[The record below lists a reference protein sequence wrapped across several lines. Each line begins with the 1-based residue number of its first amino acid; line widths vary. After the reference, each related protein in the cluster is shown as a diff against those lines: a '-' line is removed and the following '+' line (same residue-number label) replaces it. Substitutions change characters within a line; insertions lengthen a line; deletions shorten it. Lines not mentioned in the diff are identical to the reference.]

1 MKEREIMNKIALL
14 IAILYIIGGILLAI
28 GVFLSSASGGFVTL
42 GVLFF
47 VPVIVLYIE
56 ASKGGGK

>member
-1 MKEREIMNKIALL
+1 MKERERMNKIALL
-14 IAILYIIGGILLAI
+14 IAILYVIGGILLAI
-28 GVFLSSASGGFVTL
+28 GVFLSSVSTGFVAL
-42 GVLFF
+42 GLLFF

>member
-1 MKEREIMNKIALL
+1 MKEREIMNKIALI
-14 IAILYIIGGILLAI
+14 IAILYVIGGIMIAI
-28 GVFLSSASGGFVTL
+28 GAFSSSVTTGFVAL
-42 GVLFF
+42 GLLFF

>member
-1 MKEREIMNKIALL
+1 MKECERMNKIALI
-14 IAILYIIGGILLAI
+14 IAILYVIGGIFLAI
-28 GVFLSSASGGFVTL
+28 GMFIANVTSGFVTL
-42 GVLFF
+42 GLLFF

>member
-1 MKEREIMNKIALL
+1 MKERERMNKIALI
-14 IAILYIIGGILLAI
+14 IAILYVIGGILLAI
-28 GVFLSSASGGFVTL
+28 GVFLSSVPTGFVTL
-42 GVLFF
+42 GLLFF

>member
-1 MKEREIMNKIALL
+1 MNKIALL
-14 IAILYIIGGILLAI
+14 IAILYVIGGILLAI
-28 GVFLSSASGGFVTL
+28 GVFLSNVPSGFVAL
-42 GVLFF
+42 GLLFF

>member
-1 MKEREIMNKIALL
+1 MNKIALI
-14 IAILYIIGGILLAI
+14 IAILYVIGGILLAI
-28 GVFLSSASGGFVTL
+28 GMFIANVTSGFTTL
-42 GVLFF
+42 GLLFF

>member
-1 MKEREIMNKIALL
+1 MKEREMMNKIALI
-14 IAILYIIGGILLAI
+14 IAILYVIGGILLAI
-28 GVFLSSASGGFVTL
+28 GMFIANVTSGFTTL
-42 GVLFF
+42 GLLFF